1 MSVMCSIDEPYEL
14 IVPGVPKSLSLIR
27 MLVST
32 VAESAGLKQ
41 EQIDK
46 IIVAVDE
53 ACTNVIEHGYKKLKP
68 HPPVEIIIHV
78 DGKDFLVDIVDSG
91 PAFALADRE
100 LNKFPDHWM
109 DGQDNMRGA
118 GLYLMMALMDTVD
131 YTKMPDDRNRM
142 RMIKRID

>member
-1 MSVMCSIDEPYEL
+1 MSVTCSIDEPYEL

-27 MLVST
+27 MVVST
-32 VAESAGLKQ
+32 VADAAGLRQ

-46 IIVAVDE
+46 VIVAVDE
-53 ACTNVIEHGYKKLKP
+53 ACTNVIEHGYKKLEP

-78 DGKDFLVDIVDSG
+78 NDRDFVIDIVDSG
-91 PAFALADRE
+91 PTFPFAERE
-100 LNKFPDHWM
+100 LNKFPDHWSE
-109 DGQDNMRGA
+109 DNNTRGA

-131 YTKMPDDRNRM
+131 YTKLPDDRNRM